1 MVNRFVIPLFWAL
14 VGAFIL
20 LVVVMQVLMESPLRQ
35 SINDSLGAYF
45 VPTLFFVAG
54 SLFFL
59 LGLALL
65 ILAVKADIEKTFKI
79 FLILTGAA
87 AVGIFA
93 SMLLHNLVYGAFIQL
108 FGPDFWERTGISDEP
123 FFFIM
128 AIFICPV
135 AYLVG
140 TVGSIVLI
148 SRRKKRIT
156 DDVG

>member
-14 VGAFIL
+14 FGAFVL

-35 SINDSLGAYF
+35 SINDSLGASF
-45 VPTLFFVAG
+45 VPMLLFVVGA
-54 SLFFL
+54 LFFL

-65 ILAVKADIEKTFKI
+65 ILAIKADVDKTFKI

-93 SMLLHNLVYGAFIQL
+93 SMLLHNFVYGAFIKL
-108 FGPDFWERTGISDEP
+108 FGPDFWERTVLGDEP

-128 AIFICPV
+128 AIFICPI
-135 AYLVG
+135 ADLVG

-148 SRRKKRIT
+148 IRRRKHKASDLR
-156 DDVG
+156 

>member
-1 MVNRFVIPLFWAL
+1 MTNKFVLPVFWAL
-14 VGAFIL
+14 FGVFI
-20 LVVVMQVLMESPLRQ
+20 VFVIVMQLGPPMRQLINESQ
-35 SINDSLGAYF
+35 GVDF
-45 VPTLFFVAG
+45 VPSLFFISG

-65 ILAVKADIEKTFKI
+65 ILAVKAEIDRAFKK

-93 SMLLHNLVYGAFIQL
+93 SMLLHNLVYGAFIL
-108 FGPDFWERTGISDEP
+108 WFGEGFWERIGLEEEP
-123 FFFIM
+123 FFFMM
-128 AIFICPV
+128 AIFVCPL

-148 SRRKKRIT
+148 IRRRKQEAQT
-156 DDVG
+156 V

>member
-1 MVNRFVIPLFWAL
+1 MVNRFVIPIFWAL
-14 VGAFIL
+14 FGVFIL
-20 LVVVMQVLMESPLRQ
+20 FVIVMQVLMESPLRQ
-35 SINDSLGAYF
+35 VLGDFLGVNFA
-45 VPTLFFVAG
+45 PMLFFASG
-54 SLFFL
+54 SIFLL

-65 ILAVKADIEKTFKI
+65 IMAVKADIDKTFKT

-93 SMLLHNLVYGAFIQL
+93 SMLMHNLVYGAFIL
-108 FGPDFWERTGISDEP
+108 FFGEDFWERTGIGDEP
-123 FFFIM
+123 LFFIM
-128 AIFICPV
+128 GILICPT

-148 SRRKKRIT
+148 IRRKKHAT